1 MLLQNYKM
9 VEEGGDE
16 TPGGEGSTPPTQQ
29 INQGSFTFQEK
40 NMKFKRGGIWIK

>member
-16 TPGGEGSTPPTQQ
+16 TPGEGVTTPPTQK
-29 INQGSFTFQEK
+29 INQGSFTFQK
-40 NMKFKRGGIWIK
+40 GKKIKKGGKIT

>member
-16 TPGGEGSTPPTQQ
+16 TPGDCSTAPTQQ

-40 NMKFKRGGIWIK
+40 N